1 MADDFYQIFEFIH
14 VPSPFVGTETMLDP
28 SVFHTPA
35 NGTAP
40 IGTEGLRAPFNW
52 VSNYREP
59 GKVNLNTINSPSVF
73 DAVMGVQQ
81 GQQRIRFGEFWNYRR
96 GGGPPAGGEV
106 ATSPVRGTPT
116 SMVNVFRSGA
126 AGDMVPDVTTAK
138 PEGLKRSGVSLT
150 LLRQEGED
158 AAATGAPLFA
168 NPARDP
174 NGTQP
179 YADANRNAAFRYQSL
194 ERLGNLTTTRSNVY
208 AVWLTVGYFEVFPNP
223 SGVDVGHP
231 DGYQLGAELGS
242 DTGEIQR
249 HRAFYMIDRT
259 IPVGFERGFNH
270 NVDRAILLK
279 RFIE

>member
-1 MADDFYQIFEFIH
+1 M
-14 VPSPFVGTETMLDP
+14 
-28 SVFHTPA
+28 
-35 NGTAP
+35 
-40 IGTEGLRAPFNW
+40 
-52 VSNYREP
+52 SNYREP

-150 LLRQEGED
+150 LLREEGE
-158 AAATGAPLFA
+158 AGAATGSPFFA

-174 NGTQP
+174 NATQP

-194 ERLGNLTTTRSNVY
+194 QRLGNLTTTRSNVF

-223 SGVDVGHP
+223 SGVDAGHP
-231 DGYQLGAELGS
+231 DGYQLGAGA
-242 DTGEIQR
+242 GER
-249 HRAFYMIDRT
+249 HGRD
-259 IPVGFERGFNH
+259 
-270 NVDRAILLK
+270 
-279 RFIE
+279 